1 MSKLYV
7 FIIVFVIS
15 VFQIQAQNSDVYLT
29 LKNNQQFFEVHTASY
44 YLEDASAKLTLQ
56 QLLLPENQQKFLK
69 TKKIAPTF
77 TNTNS
82 IIWFRVKIENQ
93 CNNTQWVLENARA
106 FTDSISL
113 FVLNDSNQ
121 VVATKHTG
129 LMVAFSQRDFKT
141 NYHLFNI
148 QIPQNAKYSYYF
160 RIKSNKSIQF
170 PLTISTYKQSFEDIA
185 GERIAQG
192 LFFGFAMLIILYNL
206 FLYFSIRE
214 RLFIFYV
221 SYSFCALLQ
230 HATQQGFVHE
240 YITANIPAIN
250 YYGTMMFLFAP
261 VAYALF
267 CIEMLNLKQYPK
279 LKLVQYTFIGISVLF
294 FILSTTHLMPLIVLS
309 KLLRVT
315 IFSQVII
322 TFFIAIWLVYQGYK
336 PAKVFLLAASGF
348 IAGVLITII
357 KELNLIPYNA
367 FTNYASQMG
376 SAWEMLMLS
385 FAVGAKINQFRN
397 EKKLAEAKAH
407 QATVEN
413 ARLVQEQNQIL
424 EQKVTERT
432 ARLVEANEELHQQ
445 QEELISIN
453 DALAQQKEIIQEQKE
468 QMEITFSQLKITS
481 ARLDSSI
488 SYARQ
493 IQQVILP
500 DHAEILN
507 FFSSYFT
514 IYLPKDIVSGDFYWF
529 IDLGVQKNERNE
541 ISENS
546 ISSKDLDILEAIS
559 QKIIFDFEDVKP
571 AKPAINN
578 KQQATIQK
586 TIQKSLFVLADC
598 TGHGVSGAF
607 MSMIG
612 HTLLHE
618 IIDYGKITDP
628 AKILRALDKAIT
640 NVLRQKEG
648 KNSDGMD
655 ISVCL
660 FEKNL
665 ETQEVAMTFA
675 GAKTV
680 IYCSIDKKL
689 QRLNGNKSFIGGLS
703 KKEKEFTNQII
714 NLHQDDIIY
723 CLSDGYADQ
732 NNENRQ
738 SIGTA
743 ILTNLFQEIQELPME
758 EQQKLLSQF
767 LAQHQGKEQQR
778 DDITVVGLKI

>member
-1 MSKLYV
+1 MIKLYQ
-7 FIIVFVIS
+7 IICLCLLFFS
-15 VFQIQAQNSDVYLT
+15 QIQAQNSDLRLT

-44 YLEDASAKLTLQ
+44 YLEDVTEKLTLR
-56 QLLLPENQQKFLK
+56 QLLLPENQQKFVK
-69 TKKIAPTF
+69 TNKISPTF

-82 IIWFRVKIENQ
+82 VIWFRVKIENKSDI
-93 CNNTQWVLENARA
+93 NQWVLENARA
-106 FTDSISL
+106 FTDSLSMFI
-113 FVLNDSNQ
+113 LNDSNQ
-121 VVATKHTG
+121 VIHTRHTG

-141 NYHLFNI
+141 NHHLFST
-148 QIPQNAKYSYYF
+148 QIPQNATYCYYF

-170 PLTISTYKQSFEDIA
+170 PLTIATYEKSFEDVAIK
-185 GERIAQG
+185 RIAQG

-214 RLFIFYV
+214 KVFILYVTYSLF
-221 SYSFCALLQ
+221 ALMQ

-240 YITANIPAIN
+240 YFTANIPAIN
-250 YYGTMMFLFAP
+250 YYATMVFLLAP
-261 VAYALF
+261 IAYASF
-267 CIEMLNLKQYPK
+267 CIEILNLKQYPK
-279 LKLVQYTFIGISVLF
+279 LKLVQYTFIGIA
-294 FILSTTHLMPLIVLS
+294 ILLIVLVITDFISFVGLS
-309 KLLRVT
+309 KLLRVI

-348 IAGVLITII
+348 IAGVLISIF
-357 KELNLIPYNA
+357 KELDLIPYNT

-385 FAVGAKINQFRN
+385 FAVGSKINQFRN
-397 EKKLAEAKAH
+397 DKKLAEAKAH

-453 DALAQQKEIIQEQKE
+453 DALEQQKTIIQEQKE

-481 ARLDSSI
+481 ERLDSSI

-493 IQQVILP
+493 IQEVILP
-500 DHAEILN
+500 TDTEMLK
-507 FFSSYFT
+507 FFSNYFA

-529 IDLGVQKNERNE
+529 INLGIQKNDRNE
-541 ISENS
+541 IAENP
-546 ISSKDLDILEAIS
+546 ISTKDLDILEAIS
-559 QKIIFDFEDVKP
+559 QKIIFDFEDTKP
-571 AKPAINN
+571 VTKNKP
-578 KQQATIQK
+578 QQIVQSN
-586 TIQKSLFVLADC
+586 IHKSLFVLADC

-618 IIDYGKITDP
+618 IVDYGKVTDP
-628 AKILRALDKAIT
+628 AKILRTLDKAII
-640 NVLRQKEG
+640 NVLRQNEG
-648 KNSDGMD
+648 KNTDGMD

-665 ETQEVAMTFA
+665 ETQEVVMTFS

-689 QRLNGNKSFIGGLS
+689 QKLNGNKSFIGGLS
-703 KKEKEFTNQII
+703 RKEKEFTNQII
-714 NLHQDDIIY
+714 NLKQNDIIY

-738 SIGTA
+738 SIGNA
-743 ILTNLFQEIQELPME
+743 ILTNLLQEIQELPLE
-758 EQQKLLSQF
+758 EQQKLLLQF

-778 DDITVVGLKI
+778 DDITVVGLKM

>member
-1 MSKLYV
+1 MIKLYT
-7 FIIVFVIS
+7 FIIVFVVSIL
-15 VFQIQAQNSDVYLT
+15 QTQAQDSDLYLT
-29 LKNNQQFFEVHTASY
+29 LKNNQHFFEVHTASY
-44 YLEDASAKLTLQ
+44 YLEDATAKLTLQ

-69 TKKIAPTF
+69 TTKTAPTF

-93 CNNTQWVLENARA
+93 SNTMQWVLENARA
-106 FTDSISL
+106 FTDSISM
-113 FVLNDSNQ
+113 FILNDTNQ
-121 VVATKHTG
+121 VIATKHTG
-129 LMVAFSQRDFKT
+129 LMVVFSQRDFKT
-141 NYHLFNI
+141 NYHLFST
-148 QIPQNAKYSYYF
+148 QIPQNTKYSYYF

-170 PLTISTYKQSFEDIA
+170 PLTINTYEQAFEDVVA
-185 GERIAQG
+185 KRIAQG

-206 FLYFSIRE
+206 FLYFSTRE
-214 RLFIFYV
+214 KLFAFYV

-240 YITANIPAIN
+240 YITASIPAIN
-250 YYGTMMFLFAP
+250 HYGTIIFLFAP
-261 VAYALF
+261 ITYALF
-267 CIEMLNLKQYPK
+267 CIEVLNLKQYPK
-279 LKLVQYTFIGISVLF
+279 LKLVQNTFIITS
-294 FILSTTHLMPLIVLS
+294 ILLLILVIAHLIPLVVLS
-309 KLLRVT
+309 KILRVT

-322 TFFIAIWLVYQGYK
+322 TFFIAIWSVYQGYK
-336 PAKVFLLAASGF
+336 PAKVFVLAASGF
-348 IAGVLITII
+348 ILGVLITIA
-357 KELNLIPYNA
+357 KELNLVPYNT
-367 FTNYASQMG
+367 FTNYASQIG

-385 FAVGAKINQFRN
+385 FAVGAKINEFRN

-453 DALAQQKEIIQEQKE
+453 DALEQQKEIIQEQKE
-468 QMEITFSQLKITS
+468 QMEITFSQLKVTS

-500 DHAEILN
+500 DHAEILK
-507 FFSSYFT
+507 FFSSYFA

-529 IDLGVQKNERNE
+529 IDLGVQQSERNE
-541 ISENS
+541 VSESPISN
-546 ISSKDLDILEAIS
+546 KDLDILEAIS
-559 QKIIFDFEDVKP
+559 QKIIFDFEDSKP
-571 AKPAINN
+571 TTRGR
-578 KQQATIQK
+578 QQAIVQK
-586 TIQKSLFVLADC
+586 NIQKSLFVLADC

-628 AKILRALDKAIT
+628 AKILRALNHAII

-665 ETQEVAMTFA
+665 ETQQVVMTFS
-675 GAKTV
+675 GAKTI
-680 IYCSIDKKL
+680 IYCSIDNKL
-689 QRLNGNKSFIGGLS
+689 QKLNGNRTFIGGLS

-714 NLHQDDIIY
+714 NLNQGDIIY

-743 ILTNLFQEIQELPME
+743 ILTNLLQEVHELPLV

-767 LAQHQGKEQQR
+767 LTQHQGKEAQR